1 MLSRFGSPTQTFEMN
16 EISLA
21 RQKGYLLGE
30 LLKYPQNELTP
41 TNATH

>member
-1 MLSRFGSPTQTFEMN
+1 M
-16 EISLA
+16 
-21 RQKGYLLGE
+21 GYETLIRRAHVMTRMLGE